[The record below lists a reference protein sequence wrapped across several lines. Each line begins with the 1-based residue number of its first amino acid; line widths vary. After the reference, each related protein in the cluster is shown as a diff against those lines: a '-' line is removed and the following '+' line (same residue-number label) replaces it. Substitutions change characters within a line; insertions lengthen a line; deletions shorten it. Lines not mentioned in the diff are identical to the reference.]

1 MGRPLRGIYHALVSR
16 ADRRPISDVFSWSIR
31 DPLPTIPVPLMAPDA
46 DISLDLATVFNTVY
60 QRGRYERSIDYS
72 APLELPLGPKDHAWA
87 EKQARTHGNADL
99 R

>member
-1 MGRPLRGIYHALVSR
+1 
-16 ADRRPISDVFSWSIR
+16 
-31 DPLPTIPVPLMAPDA
+31 MAPDA

-72 APLELPLGPKDHAWA
+72 APLELPLGPKNLGWA
-87 EKQARTHGNADL
+87 QKRARTHGNADL